1 MKRLLSISV
10 AALCCICYGSG
21 KAYLTV
27 KVVDSET
34 AEPVPNIHV
43 RCDFANFSR
52 GWVIAAKDNRDDA
65 STDAKGICRLSGF
78 TEAGEASCVARGNAG
93 YYNSGWYA
101 LNYQERSF
109 LKLGR
114 WMPDNVVVT
123 VRLDRIVSPIP
134 LYVKK
139 AVGVY
144 RHRERSDRIIDT
156 TYKELSTALLKTNN
170 VRNVRNA
177 TMAFDM
183 IEGDWLPPIGNGN
196 VADIAFTFN
205 EDVLGWKIAEGHGV
219 SIHKKYKMNALISI
233 AGDGNG
239 IVEVPSDQNAG
250 IKLRTAPSNGY
261 VNTLTRWRG
270 WFGGGDGS
278 KTDCDKN
285 RCYAF
290 RIRTVYDDDGNVK
303 SAYYGKIYGDFD
315 LSGLEGVSFIYY
327 LNPTPND
334 RNLEWDMTN
343 NVCPDPGDIG
353 NPRP

>member
-1 MKRLLSISV
+1 MAILGVMASV
-10 AALCCICYGSG
+10 YCTSYGSG
-21 KAYLTV
+21 RAYITV
-27 KVVDSET
+27 KVIDADTGRPIPKIRVEGGFLNSSPSWGV
-34 AEPVPNIHV
+34 A
-43 RCDFANFSR
+43 
-52 GWVIAAKDNRDDA
+52 GKDDNDE
-65 STDAKGICRLSGF
+65 STTDRNGFCRLSGC
-78 TEAGEASCVARGNAG
+78 TDMGESCCIVRCNAG